1 MYATAQALP
10 VHTGAELISVD
21 GRALPLV
28 ATHLAADACA
38 GLCRAILTQTFH
50 NPYAEPLEV
59 HYQVPLPEDGA
70 VSGYAFVI
78 GDLRI
83 AGRIERTAD
92 ARASFERAIVE
103 GRSAA
108 LLEQTRSSLFKQ
120 RVGNIPPGQT
130 VRIEITVDQPLIWRE
145 GQWEWR
151 FPTVVA
157 PRYLGSLTP
166 DPAAVTVPVADGE
179 ISARLS
185 LGLTIRDAR
194 TGAVSSPSH
203 PVSAD
208 GGTLYGGL
216 ARLDRDVVIRWP
228 VALPEP
234 GVSLDRGRG
243 AHDRAYGLLSLVPP
257 SVVRHA
263 VPRDLIVLLDT
274 SGSMGGAPLAQAK
287 AITTALI
294 DRLDVRDHVEL
305 IEFSTRPRRWKAGSV
320 EATPRRKRKAKDWV
334 AKLSAS
340 GGTEMRSGIIEALAP
355 LRPEAQRQVILVTD
369 GLLGFEH
376 QIVREIRDRLPTGS
390 RVHTVGIGHGV
401 NRSLTGPA
409 ARAGAGVE
417 VIVAP
422 GEPVEAAVEIL
433 LARTGDPQVVD
444 LQLSGPALLE
454 TAPRRLPDLFAAA
467 PARIA
472 VALRPEGGHLFVS
485 GRTALGSWTRR
496 VEVPPTAPRSGSG
509 AVPKLFGRMR
519 VADLEID
526 RDAGEGRAVDPQ
538 IEAVGLRYAIA
549 TRMTAWV
556 AETQV
561 RTVDPT
567 AASRSEVMPHLLP
580 AGMSAEGVGLRMRQ
594 AAAPTPPL
602 QVASEAGGAPPTPGG
617 LAPMAAD
624 AAKGRGLGLRKRKL
638 EVAPAPRQAAAP
650 QRDFAPP
657 PPPAPRRPGG
667 PADGFDGFGGAGG
680 RGFADDDDEA
690 PDMALDAE
698 SEDLFEAPATLAPEP
713 APALPEERVREEK
726 LRKAEVREEGA
737 TTGAVLRGSVRQ
749 LTDARLVVAV
759 TLAAGH
765 AWRAGAAVTLVLADG
780 RRVIARVDASLTT
793 RDGWLEAGQ
802 QLRLALTLAGPL
814 TAAPRAVELADGT
827 RISL

>member
-1 MYATAQALP
+1 MYATAQPLP
-10 VHTGAELISVD
+10 VHTGAELVSVD

-38 GLCRAILTQTFH
+38 GLCRAQLTQTFH
-50 NPYAEPLEV
+50 NTYAEPLEV

-70 VSGYAFVI
+70 VSGYAFTI
-78 GDLRI
+78 GDTRI
-83 AGRIERTAD
+83 EGRIERKAD
-92 ARASFERAIVE
+92 ARAAFEQAIVE

-130 VRIEITVDQPLIWRE
+130 VRISITVDQPLAWRE

-157 PRYLGSLTP
+157 PRYMGSLTP
-166 DPAAVTVPVADGE
+166 DPQDVTVQVADGE
-179 ISARLS
+179 IGARLS

-208 GGTLYGGL
+208 GVTLRGGL

-228 VALPEP
+228 VATPEP
-234 GVSLDRGRG
+234 GVALDRGR
-243 AHDRAYGLLSLVPP
+243 AQHDRAYGVLSIVPP
-257 SVVRHA
+257 TVVQHA

-294 DRLDVRDHVEL
+294 DGLDRRDRLEL

-320 EATPRRKRKAKDWV
+320 DATPRRKRKAKDWV
-334 AKLSAS
+334 EKLSAS
-340 GGTEMRSGIIEALAP
+340 GGTEMRSGIIAALAP
-355 LRPEAQRQVILVTD
+355 LRPEAQRQVIVVTD

-376 QIVREIRDRLPTGS
+376 QIVKEIRDRLPTGS

-422 GEPVEAAVEIL
+422 GEPVDAAVETL
-433 LARTGDPQVVD
+433 LTRTGDPQVVD
-444 LQLSGPALLE
+444 LQISGPALLE

-496 VEVPPTAPRSGSG
+496 IEVPPTATDSGNQ
-509 AVPKLFGRMR
+509 ATPKLFGRMR
-519 VADLEID
+519 IADLEVD

-538 IEAVGLRYAIA
+538 IEATGLRYAIA
-549 TRMTAWV
+549 SRMTSWV
-556 AETQV
+556 AETKTM
-561 RTVDPT
+561 TVDPT
-567 AASRSEVMPHLLP
+567 AATRSETMPHLLP
-580 AGMSAEGVGLRMRQ
+580 AGMSAEGVGLRMSQ
-594 AAAPTPPL
+594 APALAAASLTL
-602 QVASEAGGAPPTPGG
+602 TGAVGGAMPPAG
-617 LAPMAAD
+617 APAQD
-624 AAKGRGLGLRKRKL
+624 RGRGFLGRKRKASPKR
-638 EVAPAPRQAAAP
+638 EEARSQA
-650 QRDFAPP
+650 FAP
-657 PPPAPRRPGG
+657 PPPAPRRPAPFS
-667 PADGFDGFGGAGG
+667 PADGYGGGGFS
-680 RGFADDDDEA
+680 DDDDMAMELEDLDEEEA
-690 PDMALDAE
+690 SLMVAAPILDPNAAWEGAPEPSPSRRLDGAIRQQTDSRLIIGVAVSRQLRWVLGETVTLTLANGQTLTCRVEVRLSTADGTYEPGQVLRLVIALDAPL
-698 SEDLFEAPATLAPEP
+698 SVD
-713 APALPEERVREEK
+713 VR
-726 LRKAEVREEGA
+726 
-737 TTGAVLRGSVRQ
+737 S
-749 LTDARLVVAV
+749 
-759 TLAAGH
+759 
-765 AWRAGAAVTLVLADG
+765 
-780 RRVIARVDASLTT
+780 I
-793 RDGWLEAGQ
+793 
-802 QLRLALTLAGPL
+802 
-814 TAAPRAVELADGT
+814 ELADGT
-827 RISL
+827 RIDL